1 MVVVSL
7 AHKYEARVVVDVT
20 NIVFYNN
27 IATIKA
33 VKSFLVQTGS
43 IESCENFHNHSFVLS
58 LPAKHRYPMRA
69 PSNFQVE

>member
-7 AHKYEARVVVDVT
+7 ARKYEARVVVDVT
-20 NIVFYNN
+20 NTIFYNN

-33 VKSFLVQTGS
+33 MKSFLVQTGG
-43 IESCENFHNHSFVLS
+43 IESCENFHNHSFVSS